1 MYMVAVCDV
10 VSVSYALY
18 DAETSLETLRKRV
31 GCGLQ
36 RGSVDAVIDIL
47 RLFPLRAVVI

>member
-10 VSVSYALY
+10 VSVGYALY
-18 DAETSLETLRKRV
+18 DAEASLKTLREGV
-31 GCGLQ
+31 SCGLQ

-47 RLFPLRAVVI
+47 RLFPLRAGVI